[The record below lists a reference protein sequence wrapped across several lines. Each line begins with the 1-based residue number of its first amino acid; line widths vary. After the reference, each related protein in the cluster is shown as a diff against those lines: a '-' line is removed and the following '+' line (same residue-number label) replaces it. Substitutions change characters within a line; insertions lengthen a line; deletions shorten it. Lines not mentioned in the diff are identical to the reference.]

1 MNVKYRSG
9 KDMAVADTL
18 SRAYIPDIVANQIL
32 SNQILFI

>member
-18 SRAYIPDIVANQIL
+18 SRAYIPDIVANLI
-32 SNQILFI
+32 